1 LTYLHRI
8 QTGHF
13 DLIPEYTIEYLES
26 LTEQEREKLLLPVYA
41 PIDHFLKIQVPQGRA
56 EYFCRGMDSNID
68 HVAVAEV
75 LVFDG
80 EKCLGLAEITDKK
93 RLVPKRVLNL

>member
-1 LTYLHRI
+1 R
-8 QTGHF
+8 
-13 DLIPEYTIEYLES
+13 S
-26 LTEQEREKLLLPVYA
+26 
-41 PIDHFLKIQVPQGRA
+41 
-56 EYFCRGMDSNID
+56 EYFSRGMESNIE
-68 HVAVAEV
+68 HTAEAQV